1 MPAGVS
7 WNTYLKGVAVMLVSM
22 AAGSQT
28 VHLMYKPLEVQL
40 SYMYSLT
47 HTRFVS
53 VVYIKIRKWK
63 FQKPMDHY
71 SNELD
76 VNDNR
81 QPYHMAFNN
90 MKLHTL

>member
-47 HTRFVS
+47 YTRFVS
-53 VVYIKIRKWK
+53 VVYKKKRIWKTYGPLFKWIGCK
-63 FQKPMDHY
+63 W
-71 SNELD
+71 
-76 VNDNR
+76 
-81 QPYHMAFNN
+81 
-90 MKLHTL
+90 